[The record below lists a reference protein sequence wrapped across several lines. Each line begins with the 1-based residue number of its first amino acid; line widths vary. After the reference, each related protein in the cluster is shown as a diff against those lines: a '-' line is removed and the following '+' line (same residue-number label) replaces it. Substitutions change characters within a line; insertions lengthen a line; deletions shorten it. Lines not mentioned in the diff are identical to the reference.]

1 MNPRTQLAVAAAG
14 VTLLSSTALHAVFL
28 DTGWVA
34 PVVGAVLAVL
44 AGAELGSRLGQHL
57 VARAVWRFVG
67 SGLATLFYITA
78 VWAHQGAVLGFIP
91 RGHTWHLLRLT
102 YAKAFTEV
110 HDLATPAPTYRAL
123 MLLTATGVA
132 LVAIAVDQLSVR
144 APLIGL
150 PLLALYSVPEW
161 LSKDGTG
168 WVPLALGGGGYV
180 GLLIREGR
188 DRTGRW
194 GRTVTG
200 STTMGRNRSAAA
212 AMSQAGWRIGA
223 VALATALVVPP
234 LIPDLGHFNLAK
246 GGGVAPSA
254 VVHYN
259 LTANLA
265 GSLHSTT
272 KLPMYSY
279 SASPPA
285 NSQGEYLRM
294 AASDTFNSN
303 GFTEPGPVADPGVD
317 PTIDPLLTDGVSAPA
332 NAPTITTNIAV
343 GPHFGQQELPIP
355 VGTTLIE
362 NLQGRWSYEQV
373 SATVFSTETDASK
386 NQAYKTT
393 SDVVNPTPQ
402 ALENS
407 GLTAADR
414 ANRAIDLVVPGNL
427 PAKVATLARTVTA
440 QAKAKTDY
448 EKAVALQDWF
458 TDPSNFRYS
467 LDGPAGGKNYQALVA
482 FLTTDRKGYC
492 QQFSSA
498 MAIMART
505 LGIPARVAFGFT
517 TGVLRPG
524 TLSTFDVDNQDA
536 HAWPELYFS
545 GLGWVRFEPTPR
557 ADQTIKPDYTMLGV
571 TAIQNLGK
579 PGTSITTT
587 PRSPRTTDPHGAIP
601 KGDPAQHQPGK
612 IGGGSGGFSFPVS
625 GDALVWT
632 LVLVVLVLAA
642 GSLPLLQARARRR
655 RRRHDDDPRTVALL
669 AWRETLR
676 DAYDLGYVTSAA
688 DSPRQ
693 TARRLTESA
702 ALSNTAAGALH
713 RLARGVELARY
724 APQAGDPRGLLFDA
738 ATVSAAMYG
747 AAPLRARLRA
757 RTLPRSTTQAV
768 AESMSR
774 VSNRVSRRLNRIL
787 DRLVA
792 LTNRLPGRSKPS
804 PSAARHVDHPEAK
817 ELVRR

>member
-67 SGLATLFYITA
+67 SGLATLFYLTA

-168 WVPLALGGGGYV
+168 WLPLALGGGGYV

-200 STTMGRNRSAAA
+200 ATTMGRNRSAAA

-272 KLPMYSY
+272 KLAMYSY
-279 SASPPA
+279 QAGPPA
-285 NSQGEYLRM
+285 DSQGEYLRM
-294 AASDTFNSN
+294 AASDTFSSS
-303 GFTEPGPVADPGVD
+303 GFTEPSPAADPGVD
-317 PTIDPLLTDGVSAPA
+317 PTIDPLLTDGVGAPA
-332 NAPTITTNIAV
+332 NAPTITTQIVV

-355 VGTTLIE
+355 VGTTLIA

-373 SATVFSTETDASK
+373 SATVFSPDTDASK
-386 NQAYKTT
+386 NQAYQTT
-393 SDVVNPTPQ
+393 SDVVNPTAE
-402 ALENS
+402 ALEKS
-407 GLTAADR
+407 VLTAADR

-427 PAKVATLARTVTA
+427 PAKVATLAQTVTA

-458 TDPSNFRYS
+458 TDPSNFHYS

-524 TLSTFDVDNQDA
+524 TLSTYDVDNQDA

-557 ADQTIKPDYTMLGV
+557 ADQTIKPDYTLLGV
-571 TAIQNLGK
+571 PAIQNLGK
-579 PGTSITTT
+579 PGTTVTAPPAAPTTI
-587 PRSPRTTDPHGAIP
+587 RGQ
-601 KGDPAQHQPGK
+601 GPAGENQANHQPGR
-612 IGGGSGGFSFPVS
+612 IGGGSSGISFPVS
-625 GDALVWT
+625 GDTLVWT

-642 GSLPLLQARARRR
+642 GSLPLLQSRGRRR
-655 RRRHDDDPRTVALL
+655 RRRHGDDPRAVALL

-676 DAYDLGYVTSAA
+676 DAYDLGYTTSVA

-693 TARRLTESA
+693 TARRLTETA

-724 APQAGDPRGLLFDA
+724 APKAGDPRGLLFDA

-747 AAPLRARLRA
+747 AAPRRAKLRARV
-757 RTLPRSTTQAV
+757 LPRSATQAL
-768 AESMSR
+768 AESMSG
-774 VSNRVSRRLNRIL
+774 VSNRASRRLTRGL
-787 DRLVA
+787 DPLLA
-792 LTNRLPGRSKPS
+792 LGNRLLGRTRPS
-804 PSAARHVDHPEAK
+804 RSAAPQVDDTEAK